1 MLNPTSKVRHNM
13 LSREQ
18 AVNYI
23 RSLEH
28 GLTLSCITKNA
39 SRELEHNVKHIMN
52 GTVHLHRDYRAALIN
67 TLRGVAV
74 RIDADPETV
83 FSPATRVLIV

>member
-1 MLNPTSKVRHNM
+1 M

-52 GTVHLHRDYRAALIN
+52 GGL
-67 TLRGVAV
+67 AV